1 MYKEDNHFVEAIKVR
16 SRVSSL
22 EHEIFLDE
30 SISEPEYYRNAV
42 SLLRNEVG
50 ERDTVHV
57 FISNGGGMVHT
68 ASLIIDAMDTCKG
81 RIIGYLSG
89 QCCSAATAIA
99 MHCDEWVVGN
109 NLHYMVHGIS
119 YGVLGKATDIEAQQE
134 FTKRWGEKLFRDTYT
149 GFLTD
154 DEMELTLKYGKEH
167 WFDTDDVKERLQNFA
182 EHRQQQQESSLEDLF
197 SSQNEEA
204 EKMEQVLLNK
214 LLADGEISQ
223 EELDIAKRVQKATL
237 ELDESLDDEQFNQ
250 LMKEG
255 IPPESLDAEPENKS
269 LCKFEAVKHEVPIQ
283 IDLCFVREGID
294 GEVYQVSEGGK
305 RYVSAAKEEN
315 YLITEEELEDWPFWE
330 LKGHCDTFGIKYA
343 KNIKNRDIL
352 IKKIIEDAENFWKE
366 YAS

>member
-30 SISEPEYYRNAV
+30 SISEPEYYRNAI

-214 LLADGEISQ
+214 LLEDGKISQ

-237 ELDESLDDEQFNQ
+237 ELDESLNDEQFNQ
-250 LMKEG
+250 LMQEG
-255 IPPESLDAEPENKS
+255 IPPESLDDEPEDKS
-269 LCKFEAVKHEVPIQ
+269 LCKFSCEGKASDIVIFQTSNKEMWELEVLGGDIYLDGQPIEELKNLE
-283 IDLCFVREGID
+283 DGKTLCKALDIKLPHNIK
-294 GEVYQVSEGGK
+294 SEDKIWSRIEK
-305 RYVSAAKEEN
+305 RLEEIWEEN
-315 YLITEEELEDWPFWE
+315 AT
-330 LKGHCDTFGIKYA
+330 
-343 KNIKNRDIL
+343 
-352 IKKIIEDAENFWKE
+352 
-366 YAS
+366 S

>member
-30 SISEPEYYRNAV
+30 SISEPEYYRNAI

-99 MHCDEWVVGN
+99 MHCDEWIVGN

-119 YGVLGKATDIEAQQE
+119 YGVLGKATDIEAQQD

-197 SSQNEEA
+197 SSQNQEA
-204 EKMEQVLLNK
+204 ERMEQVLLNK
-214 LLADGEISQ
+214 LLEDGQISQ

-250 LMKEG
+250 LMQEG
-255 IPPESLDAEPENKS
+255 IPPESLDDEPEDKS
-269 LCKFEAVKHEVPIQ
+269 LCKFEVSQEALIIKRSNF
-283 IDLCFVREGID
+283 L
-294 GEVYQVSEGGK
+294 GEVYEVSKNGYK
-305 RYVSAAKEEN
+305 YQCADNLADYVVEQTFLSKWDLQDLKE
-315 YLITEEELEDWPFWE
+315 
-330 LKGHCDTFGIKYA
+330 HCDDFGIKYA
-343 KNIKNRDIL
+343 KNVKNKDIL
-352 IKKIIEDAENFWKE
+352 IKKIIEDAEKFWE
-366 YAS
+366 DNATS